1 MGLLAGELAWGGLT
15 EGLKRLS
22 GIGEATTSALLTA
35 TNADRLAKRLSSM
48 RGAAMKLGQ
57 LMSMEGADFLPPEF
71 TRALTILRADADAMP
86 HTQLRR
92 ILARA
97 YGKAWQERFLEF
109 SFEPIAAASIGQVHR
124 VVTADGRDIV
134 LKIQY
139 PGVARSIDSD
149 VDNLATALRLSRMI
163 PAGVDLSDIL
173 AETKR
178 QLRHETDYLR
188 EAQALQRY
196 ADLISDDSDLVVPR
210 VHEDLT
216 THTILAMDRLE
227 GVPLQDLA
235 GDTGTQRQR
244 DRAGEILYRLLFRE
258 LLEFRYMQTDPNPAN
273 FFYLPREAKIGLLD
287 FGAARDVPES
297 FARLYA
303 RIFLAGMGSDRD
315 AMREAITEIGFVRRD
330 ERPDRIDAVTDLFLL
345 GCEPFRHRGVYDF
358 AASTIPERA
367 REMGLE
373 LTFRKGFF
381 QPPPAVTL
389 FLQRKLG
396 GTFMLCAR
404 LGARVDARRALKS
417 VLSPGP
423 LNS

>member
-1 MGLLAGELAWGGLT
+1 
-15 EGLKRLS
+15 
-22 GIGEATTSALLTA
+22 
-35 TNADRLAKRLSSM
+35 
-48 RGAAMKLGQ
+48 MKLGQ

-71 TRALTILRADADAMP
+71 TKALTILRADADSMP
-86 HTQLRR
+86 HAQLRR

-97 YGKAWQERFLEF
+97 YGKGWEKRFREF
-109 SFEPIAAASIGQVHR
+109 SFEPVAAASIGQVHA

-149 VDNLATALRLSRMI
+149 VDNLATALRLSRLI
-163 PAGVDLSDIL
+163 PATVDLSDIL
-173 AETKR
+173 GETKR

-196 ADLISDDSDLVVPR
+196 GELIGDDPDLVVPR

-216 THTILAMDRLE
+216 TRTILAMDRLE
-227 GVPLQDLA
+227 GHPLQNLA
-235 GDTGTQRQR
+235 GDAATQRAR
-244 DRAGEILYRLLFRE
+244 DRAGEVLYRLLFRE
-258 LLEFRYMQTDPNPAN
+258 LLDFRYMQTDPNPAN
-273 FFYLPREAKIGLLD
+273 FFYLPAEAKIGLLD
-287 FGAARDVPES
+287 FGAARDVPER
-297 FARLYA
+297 FARAYE
-303 RIFLAGMGSDRD
+303 RIFLAGMEDDRD
-315 AMREAITEIGFVRRD
+315 AMRDAITEIGFVRHD
-330 ERPDRIDAVTDLFLL
+330 ERRDRIEAVTDLFLL
-345 GCEPFRHRGVYDF
+345 GCEPFLHRGAYDF

-404 LGARVDARRALKS
+404 LGARVDARRVLKG
-417 VLSPGP
+417 VLE
-423 LNS
+423 NAR